1 MLWKADRTVALALAI
16 GLVTLSPG
24 ALRAQAAA
32 GPGGVRGRITTMADE
47 PVPVAAIEVVASA
60 DSAAVGSTA
69 TTADG
74 RFLVDSI
81 PAGVYVLAIEHLGYG
96 NARTVEFTVV
106 AGRVRD
112 LGTIRLDVEALA
124 LEPIVVTVDRPDIR
138 FEPDRTGYLVDA
150 IAGAYGGVITD
161 ALRGIPELDVDI
173 DGEVRL
179 REEHPAIYIDGRPA
193 PMSGV
198 ALSVFLEQF
207 PADQI
212 ERIEVIENPSAR
224 FGAEGAGGIINIVL
238 KEGVELGLTGSVSF
252 TAGTRGERS
261 AGGRATLQRG
271 RWTLTGGLHSRW
283 SNEESSNFTL
293 RQNLLADP
301 TTFLEQDGRSDQ
313 ASRSVGGMA
322 DVRYELSEGTRLRL
336 RLSADTHG
344 GDQHGLTETIHL
356 DEGLDP
362 TLRYDRVSNHDS
374 DGDARTF
381 TVGFDRTWEPR
392 RHTLEVEARGRWSG
406 NESGVRDAIE
416 TEPAYHGAD
425 ELPPWLTLRDDAE
438 DGDALGFDV
447 DYVRPLG
454 EHGHIEVG
462 GTLDRDETFEEQ
474 ATRRFEAV
482 GAETP
487 DSIEIRIT
495 SHVRTLSS
503 LHLTLQRQ
511 IGKLGVQAGVRGE
524 FVRDAFDLPAD
535 VGFERSEGSV
545 FPSLNLSW
553 SPADDIRVRG
563 GYSQRVRRPDLGVLD
578 PTDRSTDPL
587 NRRVGNPNIGSAT
600 THALS
605 ARLTWIRPWG
615 MVSIAP
621 HWNRTNDGWEQV
633 TTADDEGVSTTTW
646 DNLGS
651 RTHVGASITVSGRQI
666 AGFSGFVNLSASRST
681 VAGSVVAGDFREG
694 ELFWSARA
702 SLLGQVAGPVT
713 AQGSFGYQPGR
724 NLAQGRASGQWTTD
738 VGLRLRLLENRV
750 SLGLAFRDPFGLRDS
765 SQEIRD
771 PSVLQTE
778 RTRVSSR
785 SVSAGISYGFGG
797 AGGRA
802 GGGPPARR

>member
-32 GPGGVRGRITTMADE
+32 DPGGVRGRVTTTADE
-47 PVPVAAIEVVASA
+47 PVPAATIDVVAPN
-60 DSAAVGSTA
+60 DSASVGSAVTA
-69 TTADG
+69 ADG

-96 NARTVEFTVV
+96 NARTVEFTIVP
-106 AGRVRD
+106 GRVRD

-150 IAGAYGGVITD
+150 IAGAYGGVVTD

-198 ALSVFLEQF
+198 SLSVFLEQF

-238 KEGVELGLTGSVSF
+238 KEGVELGLTGSVSL

-261 AGGRATLQRG
+261 GGGRATLQRG
-271 RWTLTGGLHSRW
+271 RWTLTGGLNSRW
-283 SNEESSNFTL
+283 SSVESSNFTL

-313 ASRSVGGMA
+313 VSRSVGGMA

-344 GDQHGLTETIHL
+344 GDQHGLTETVHL

-362 TLRYDRVSNHDS
+362 TLRYDRLSNRDT
-374 DGDARTF
+374 DGDSRTV

-406 NESGVRDAIE
+406 DESGVRDAIE
-416 TEPAYHGAD
+416 AEPAYQGAD

-438 DGDALGFDV
+438 NDDALGFDV
-447 DYVRPLG
+447 GYIRPLG
-454 EHGHIEVG
+454 EHGQIEIG
-462 GTLDRDETFEEQ
+462 GALDRDETFEDQ
-474 ATRRFEAV
+474 VTRRFEAV

-487 DSIEIRIT
+487 DSIDIRGT
-495 SHVRTLSS
+495 SHVRTMSS

-511 IGKLGVQAGVRGE
+511 IGKLGVQAGLRSE
-524 FVRDAFDLPAD
+524 YVRDAFHLPAD
-535 VGFERSEGSV
+535 VGFERSEGKV
-545 FPSLNLSW
+545 FPSVNLSW
-553 SPADDIRVRG
+553 SSGDDIRVRG
-563 GYSQRVRRPDLGVLD
+563 GYSQRIRRPDLGVLD

-587 NRRVGNPNIGSAT
+587 NRRVGNPDIGSAT
-600 THALS
+600 THTLS
-605 ARLTWIRPWG
+605 TRFTWNRPWG
-615 MVSIAP
+615 ALSIGP
-621 HWNRTNDGWEQV
+621 HWSRTNDGWERV

-651 RTHVGASITVSGRQI
+651 RTYLGTSITVSARQV
-666 AGFSGFVNLSASRST
+666 AGFSGFVNLSAGRST
-681 VAGSVVAGDFREG
+681 VAGSVVTDDFREG
-694 ELFWSARA
+694 EFFWSTRA
-702 SLLGQVAGPVT
+702 SLFGRVAGPVT

-724 NLAQGRASGQWTTD
+724 NLAQGRASGQWTAD
-738 VGLRLRLLENRV
+738 IGLRLRLLENRA
-750 SLGLAFRDPFGLRDS
+750 SLGLTFRDPFGLRDS

-785 SVSAGISYGFGG
+785 SVSAAISYGFGG
-797 AGGRA
+797 GGRA
-802 GGGPPARR
+802 GGPPVRR